1 MPTSCRPAQSWV
13 NRFQSGV
20 FSIPFQPVLT
30 GSSGHCLLC
39 SINFLLISFERNDRR
54 CRCSARHA
62 RAMDKLST
70 SPRKI
75 NKTALICFQ
84 VFFPPPP
91 PDLGWN
97 IPIRCFPWV
106 TVDPLLSHNYV
117 SATHTLRWS
126 KWSSIMTIR
135 WPTSLFQ
142 SPPQSPYEHEI
153 SRRLFR
159 PYTSQ
164 NHNVAK
170 GRYITSND
178 PRGYMYVLSDS
189 FPKNI
194 FRHRH
199 RPVYE
204 YPLLGQWIMMDMD
217 DGYILWT
224 GIWKGSYWLVGTCPG
239 D

>member
-1 MPTSCRPAQSWV
+1 
-13 NRFQSGV
+13 
-20 FSIPFQPVLT
+20 
-30 GSSGHCLLC
+30 
-39 SINFLLISFERNDRR
+39 
-54 CRCSARHA
+54 
-62 RAMDKLST
+62 
-70 SPRKI
+70 
-75 NKTALICFQ
+75 
-84 VFFPPPP
+84 
-91 PDLGWN
+91 
-97 IPIRCFPWV
+97 
-106 TVDPLLSHNYV
+106 
-117 SATHTLRWS
+117 
-126 KWSSIMTIR
+126 MTIR
-135 WPTSLFQ
+135 WPTSLLQ

-164 NHNVAK
+164 NHNVTK

-178 PRGYMYVLSDS
+178 PRGYMYVLCDGL
-189 FPKNI
+189 PKNI

-224 GIWKGSYWLVGTCPG
+224 GIWKGSYWLVGTCQG